1 MNFPFSKCTKIKDFK
16 WFVLFLPS
24 TKTIAC
30 QIYFYCWNEIAYLF
44 VKKSVI
50 LSIGSIKWNFDALAL
65 LVYLFRLC
73 FIINHYIGLA
83 KRNLISQ

>member
-50 LSIGSIKWNFDALAL
+50 LSIGSTERKFDVLAV
-65 LVYLFRLC
+65 LVYLFLTG
-73 FIINHYIGLA
+73 HQY
-83 KRNLISQ
+83 NLINRVIRTGF